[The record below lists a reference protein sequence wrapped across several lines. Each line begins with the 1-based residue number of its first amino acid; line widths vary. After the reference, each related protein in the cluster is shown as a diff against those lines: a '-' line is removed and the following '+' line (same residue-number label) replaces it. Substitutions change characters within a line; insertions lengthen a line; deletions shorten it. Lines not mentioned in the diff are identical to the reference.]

1 MHEMSRRDF
10 LRASALAAGGAALGA
25 CYEGQG
31 APQEPPVRTPTA
43 HVAAV
48 RGFDL
53 YGMTREALQD
63 IGGIEQIVHPG
74 ETVFIKP
81 NMVTLPWA
89 QSGSP
94 FRIGECTK
102 PEIII
107 AVAEECLKAGATEVI
122 VGDGSH
128 MPELDWEYA
137 TTLNGGTNLVAEAER
152 LSSQYEGNMRVA
164 SLEVDSPE
172 WVEVPSR
179 TYLGTI
185 AISSLVA
192 HADRVISIPVAK
204 THAWAQLTLSLKNFI
219 GVTPLE
225 RYAHWVEPGYWD
237 RGMAFDHSTTQ
248 SIAAIYLDIVDAV
261 KPDLAVVDFSIGV
274 EGDGPSVGTNNGST
288 VDMRE
293 RLGSFLVLA
302 STDIVAADA
311 TAARIM
317 DHNVY
322 DVTQLRMASEMR
334 LGEINESLIEIVGE
348 RLRDLQVEWEHA
360 TLRNQLGYDPTAAPA
375 CPFAR
380 QLAHRLG

>member
-1 MHEMSRRDF
+1 M
-10 LRASALAAGGAALGA
+10 
-25 CYEGQG
+25 
-31 APQEPPVRTPTA
+31 
-43 HVAAV
+43 
-48 RGFDL
+48 
-53 YGMTREALQD
+53 
-63 IGGIEQIVHPG
+63 
-74 ETVFIKP
+74 
-81 NMVTLPWA
+81 
-89 QSGSP
+89 
-94 FRIGECTK
+94 
-102 PEIII
+102 
-107 AVAEECLKAGATEVI
+107 
-122 VGDGSH
+122 
-128 MPELDWEYA
+128 
-137 TTLNGGTNLVAEAER
+137 
-152 LSSQYEGNMRVA
+152 
-164 SLEVDSPE
+164 
-172 WVEVPSR
+172 
-179 TYLGTI
+179 
-185 AISSLVA
+185 
-192 HADRVISIPVAK
+192 
-204 THAWAQLTLSLKNFI
+204 
-219 GVTPLE
+219 
-225 RYAHWVEPGYWD
+225 
-237 RGMAFDHSTTQ
+237 
-248 SIAAIYLDIVDAV
+248 